1 MSDTDLA
8 LNLCIV
14 SHRAGSEILAVKRD
28 PANPG
33 VEFKEDGS
41 PVTKADLN
49 AHDAICKGLASIDP
63 QIPVVSEEGSIGD
76 PSDSDYCFLV
86 DPLDGTKEFV
96 RGSDMYTVNIALMR
110 RRGPRWQPVLGVVH
124 APETGTTWFG
134 GEHVGPFRQSM
145 GSITSI
151 GVSRAER
158 PPIVVGSISHRSPM
172 DNVFL
177 ESIGQHTFQ
186 GIGSSIKICKV
197 ADGSADLAPRFGTT
211 SCWDTAAAHA
221 VLSSAGGALVDPTG
235 SELDY
240 DLVDE
245 VLNPWF
251 MATSDGKWVDLWM
264 SHQS

>member
-1 MSDTDLA
+1 MDDTDLA

-14 SHRAGSEILAVKRD
+14 AHRAGSEILAVKRNL
-28 PANPG
+28 ANDG
-33 VEFKEDGS
+33 VEIKGDGS
-41 PVTKADLN
+41 PVTTADLN
-49 AHDAICKGLASIDP
+49 AHDAICKGLTSIDP
-63 QIPVVSEEGSIGD
+63 RIPVVSEEGSIGD

-86 DPLDGTKEFV
+86 DPLDGTKEFI

-110 RRGPRWQPVLGVVH
+110 SRGLRWHPVLGVVH

-134 GEHVGPFRQSM
+134 GENVGPFRQSR
-145 GSITSI
+145 GLITSI

-158 PPIVVGSISHRSPM
+158 PPIVVGSVSHRSPM

-177 ESIGQHTFQ
+177 ESIGEHTSH

-221 VLSSAGGALVDPTG
+221 VLKSAGGTIVDPNG
-235 SELDY
+235 VELDY
-240 DLVDE
+240 DLVGN

-251 MATSDGKWVDLWM
+251 MAANDHKWIHLWM
-264 SHQS
+264 RHQN